1 MAIGALYGG
10 HHSFM
15 HDLESFFW
23 VIFWICIH
31 WNGPGRKNRRVKE
44 FDDWNSEPT
53 VTLAEIKMGQVVE
66 DDRFD
71 KKLKVNFS
79 QYCKPLIPW
88 VKELRTVTFP
98 GGKRWLKEDRSLYS
112 QMQAVLQKAK
122 DESLQWWIRLFWQGR
137 SRACNWI
144 VLRPRSWG
152 NRICRQIGLDLGAY
166 IQLCLQE
173 LHYTNTNTQCLYIV
187 TDANNGFLL
196 VGL

>member
-1 MAIGALYGG
+1 MLTEEEEDGFLVDYDLAVDIESEKASGAPSKTGTKVFMAIGALYGG

-122 DESLQWWIRLFWQGR
+122 DESLQ
-137 SRACNWI
+137 
-144 VLRPRSWG
+144 
-152 NRICRQIGLDLGAY
+152 
-166 IQLCLQE
+166 
-173 LHYTNTNTQCLYIV
+173 
-187 TDANNGFLL
+187 
-196 VGL
+196 